1 MHCLQELVT
10 LCIHAYSVAFQ
21 DFNAK
26 MWRLQEPFLLAALAC
41 KADKIFVH
49 ILSLLVSSGIE

>member
-10 LCIHAYSVAFQ
+10 LYIHAYSVAFQ

-49 ILSLLVSSGIE
+49 ILSLLVSY